1 MPHHFLPDEIIQQ
14 KKRASPSKPRP
25 DWAPDLDDFNKDGP
39 RQLAKWRKSH
49 SRPSLEPA
57 GLEKNEQAHILIRQ
71 VFGNQKKVARFR
83 AMITGFS
90 DSFGSSWNEEA
101 VFARM
106 DPIPTFQRT
115 SRKIALSFKVVSAS
129 KSEGRFNIAQIGRLV
144 NFLYP
149 VWMQPPGGAP
159 PVPQAAPVVEI
170 KFANLISGASKGS
183 NWLSGFIGSL
193 NITHEVEVGF
203 LWDDDGNMIPKE
215 ISIGFDFTV
224 LHGEVLGSDPDG
236 KFLVNEFPYGINSNA
251 QKTGVTGGEK
261 KPKKELKGADDPQ
274 ASPADGPPPSAAL
287 RDTGTD
293 GSSAWVSTHPAEL
306 DDAGQDAHGRALAS
320 ERAWNADRERV
331 MKEASREIREF
342 QDAASTRE
350 AGSWHEAHSRAGDV
364 T

>member
-1 MPHHFLPDEIIQQ
+1 MANLSTVSLTPNLEFN
-14 KKRASPSKPRP
+14 A
-25 DWAPDLDDFNKDGP
+25 LDGEDF
-39 RQLAKWRKSH
+39 
-49 SRPSLEPA
+49 
-57 GLEKNEQAHILIRQ
+57 AHILIRQ

-236 KFLVNEFPYGINSNA
+236 KFLENEFPYGINSNT
-251 QKTGVTGGEK
+251 QKTGVNGTEK
-261 KPKKELKGADDPQ
+261 KDKKLHNRDELLVAGIGIDPEL
-274 ASPADGPPPSAAL
+274 AAFMESGVKPGTVPAAGPPPSAAL
-287 RDTGTD
+287 RDDGSV
-293 GSSAWVSTHPAEL
+293 GSSAWVTPSIL
-306 DDAGQDAHGRALAS
+306 GNAS
-320 ERAWNADRERV
+320 ERAWISGRERV

-342 QDAASTRE
+342 QDAASTRI
-350 AGSWHEAHSRAGDV
+350 AGATLPGDV

>member
-236 KFLVNEFPYGINSNA
+236 KFLENEFPYGINSNT
-251 QKTGVTGGEK
+251 QKTGVNGTEK
-261 KPKKELKGADDPQ
+261 KDKNNDETTQDLIDGLSSTIDVDRAFDLARGKV
-274 ASPADGPPPSAAL
+274 ADGVFLGTADAKAAPASVAAQAVL
-287 RDTGTD
+287 VERQKAANVVVLTP
-293 GSSAWVSTHPAEL
+293 GSPNNSDRQNSSTAAREYAIL
-306 DDAGQDAHGRALAS
+306 HGAPYPG
-320 ERAWNADRERV
+320 DRE
-331 MKEASREIREF
+331 
-342 QDAASTRE
+342 D
-350 AGSWHEAHSRAGDV
+350 
-364 T
+364 